1 MNYGNKSQLALRVTP
16 VDANG
21 KGLLTNETNWNHA
34 VDQACSDDNH
44 TT

>member
-1 MNYGNKSQLALRVTP
+1 MNYGNKSRLAIKFTP

-21 KGLLTNETNWNHA
+21 KGPLVNETNWNQA